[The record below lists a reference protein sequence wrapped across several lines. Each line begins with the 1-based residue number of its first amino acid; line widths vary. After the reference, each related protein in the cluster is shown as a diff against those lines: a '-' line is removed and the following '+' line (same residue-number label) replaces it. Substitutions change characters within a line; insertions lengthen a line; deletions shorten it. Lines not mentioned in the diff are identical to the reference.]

1 VGEKFEEAGESAKKL
16 AGLLKGVNGSG
27 LDDKALET
35 WKKLSDSMETSL
47 KEIADTREIE
57 AMRKAFDPL
66 SEAFAKVVM
75 GFRHAMKDPLFLYHC
90 PMASDQQGAYWIESS
105 QDVKNPYFG
114 ESPYKGQE
122 MLKCAELVEK
132 IPPEALPSLSKAK
145 EAEEPQAKP
154 EKGKQGTEATPAK
167 DKQGADAKPEQ
178 HRTGSHPAHDGGE
191 K

>member
-1 VGEKFEEAGESAKKL
+1 
-16 AGLLKGVNGSG
+16 
-27 LDDKALET
+27 
-35 WKKLSDSMETSL
+35 METNL
-47 KEIADTREIE
+47 KEIADTREIG

-66 SEAFAKVVM
+66 SEAFAKVMM

-90 PMASDQQGAYWIESS
+90 PMASNEQGAYWIESS

-114 ESPYKGQE
+114 ETPYKGQQ

-145 EAEEPQAKP
+145 EAQGPRAKP
-154 EKGKQGTEATPAK
+154 GEDKQGTDATPAR
-167 DKQGADAKPEQ
+167 DKQDADAKPGQ
-178 HRTGSHPAHDGGE
+178 HDAGSHPAHDGGE